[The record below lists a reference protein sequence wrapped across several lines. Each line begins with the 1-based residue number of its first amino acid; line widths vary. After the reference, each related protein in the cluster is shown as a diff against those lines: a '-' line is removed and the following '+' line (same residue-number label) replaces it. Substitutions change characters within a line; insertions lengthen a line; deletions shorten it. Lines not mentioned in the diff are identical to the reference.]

1 MRMRVE
7 FVLWAVSCGGL
18 ALGCPSDPAFEEAA
32 GEAAVAG
39 LAETSIVEP
48 PEVRTAENHGGIR
61 DAVDK
66 DTFGYPLVTADKLEI
81 LGLLR
86 EERFEELHTILDD
99 YQNAFEEDRF
109 KEDWVFDAYAAFGS
123 SDASLTPLL
132 DDWVKARPEDY
143 TAHLARG
150 VHRVSV
156 GFAERGAKVVSKTSE
171 EQFEGMARGFDRA
184 RKDLEKALALRAGL
198 HVAYRARIQM
208 DRTQGRWESMDEA
221 YQAACALTPAA
232 YHVHEQYLVAL
243 TPRWGGSYEAMDARL
258 GELAPAMAADPR
270 LATLRGRPDWDRAR
284 VQRKD
289 GELAAAAALLDQA
302 LTHGP
307 DPVVLVERARVLRVQ
322 KVYVEALTDLD
333 VALDMVPQDPTI
345 LIQRGRTLLRM
356 DRIDHAILAFEAAEA
371 LDPAARGLDDWKGD
385 VAGQL
390 VKMGHREYE
399 AANMETALTHLDRA
413 QKLAPLNAEPH
424 YWKGRVHLKQED
436 HTTALTEF
444 EQAIARDAAHI
455 EAVRNVDWILAKQG
469 KWDEVVQHWDR
480 FLADNPESGDGYL
493 ERAGT
498 YRHKGDMTAARADL
512 DTACRLGQEKACA
525 LLKSL

>member
-1 MRMRVE
+1 MRMRVD
-7 FVLWAVSCGGL
+7 FVGWAVICAGL
-18 ALGCPSDPAFEEAA
+18 TLGCPSDPADEEPADEAA
-32 GEAAVAG
+32 GGGAM
-39 LAETSIVEP
+39 ETTVVP
-48 PEVRTAENHGGIR
+48 PPDVRTAEKHADIR
-61 DAVDK
+61 NNQDSDS
-66 DTFGYPLVTADKLEI
+66 FGYPLVTADRLEVRK
-81 LGLLR
+81 LLR
-86 EERFEELHTILDD
+86 EERFEELHGILDD
-99 YQNAFEEDRF
+99 YQTALEEDRF

-123 SDASLTPLL
+123 ADPSLTPLL
-132 DDWVKARPEDY
+132 DAWVKARSEDY

-156 GFAERGAKVVSKTSE
+156 GFGERGAKTVSKTTE
-171 EQFEGMARGFDRA
+171 AQLEAMAKTFDRA
-184 RKDLEKALALRAGL
+184 RGDLDRALELRAGL
-198 HVAYRARIQM
+198 HVAYRAKIQM
-208 DRTQGRWESMDEA
+208 DRTQGRRDDMTEA
-221 YQAACALTPAA
+221 YRAACALTPTS

-243 TPRWGGSYEAMDARL
+243 TPRWGGSYEAMDAEL
-258 GELAPAMAADPR
+258 AELAPAMAAAPR
-270 LATLRGRPDWDRAR
+270 LATLRGRPEWDRAR

-289 GELAAAAALLDQA
+289 GELATAAALLDQA
-302 LTHGP
+302 LIHGP
-307 DPVVLVERARVLRVQ
+307 DPVVLRERARVLRMQ
-322 KVYVEALTDLD
+322 KMYVEALIDLD
-333 VALDMVPQDPTI
+333 AALDMAPQDPMI
-345 LIQRGRTLLRM
+345 LIQRGQTLLPM

-399 AANMETALTHLDRA
+399 AANMETALAHLDRA
-413 QKLAPLNAEPH
+413 RQLAPLSAEPH

-455 EAVRNVDWILAKQG
+455 EAVRNVDWILAKQD
-469 KWDEVVQHWDR
+469 KWDEVVEHWDR
-480 FLADNPESGDGYL
+480 FLTDNPESGDGYL